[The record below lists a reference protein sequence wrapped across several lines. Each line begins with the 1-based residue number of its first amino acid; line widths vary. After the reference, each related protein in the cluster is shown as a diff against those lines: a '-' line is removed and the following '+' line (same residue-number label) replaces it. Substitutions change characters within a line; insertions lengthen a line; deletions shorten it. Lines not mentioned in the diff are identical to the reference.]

1 MKYFYIIT
9 GYIIVVFTSN
19 LVIPDNIQ
27 YSKDGN
33 IILIPFSLYS
43 FIIPIFSYI
52 IIKVITR
59 KKDLAVGISL
69 AMVIGG
75 LTGYISSD
83 YYRHYLIDKEF
94 NDNSETTIG
103 IISEKWYYNSTSAGY
118 NGWQV
123 RCSFLIDG
131 NNYKTFAQNINDL
144 TYQVGDTVTIKYL
157 PYNPEINRV
166 LEFYEFNK

>member
-1 MKYFYIIT
+1 MKYLYIIT

-33 IILIPFSLYS
+33 IILIPFFLYS

-52 IIKVITR
+52 IIKVITQ
-59 KKDLAVGISL
+59 KKDLAVGISM

-83 YYRHYLIDKEF
+83 YYRLYLIDKEF

-103 IISEKWYYNSTSAGY
+103 IISEKW
-118 NGWQV
+118 
-123 RCSFLIDG
+123 
-131 NNYKTFAQNINDL
+131 
-144 TYQVGDTVTIKYL
+144 
-157 PYNPEINRV
+157 
-166 LEFYEFNK
+166 